1 MHCSFWTEKY
11 ETCVWMSRRI
21 SDRSGWMC
29 SWITSDGLSILI
41 HEFLCLS
48 LKYRECL
55 IQVIDGQDSH
65 VQQRC
70 SCRPW
75 SQLGPW
81 LIFDNTIMWGS
92 MLCYIDNPWWFCHQ
106 YNSDRLGPLT
116 DAAPGDHSWLH
127 GFKES
132 RCLTC
137 WGVATST
144 GRAWIQHAFHR
155 TDCLRRHNL
164 QWDLGKKTGLF
175 WAPISLDWTLWIHEW
190 TCAHSATGYVRI
202 L

>member
-1 MHCSFWTEKY
+1 MRLVFDRTSWQS
-11 ETCVWMSRRI
+11 WMSRRI
-21 SDRSGWMC
+21 FDRSGWMC

-55 IQVIDGQDSH
+55 IQVIDGQGSH

-81 LIFDNTIMWGS
+81 LTFDNTIMWGS
-92 MLCYIDNPWWFCHQ
+92 MPCYIDTLDDSVTNTIVPGL
-106 YNSDRLGPLT
+106 DPLT
-116 DAAPGDHSWLH
+116 DAAPGDHSWLY

-132 RCLTC
+132 RYLMC
-137 WGVATST
+137 WGVPTST

-155 TDCLRRHNL
+155 TDSLRRHNL
-164 QWDLGKKTGLF
+164 QWDLGKKTGIFF
-175 WAPISLDWTLWIHEW
+175 WAPINLDWTPWIHEW
-190 TCAHSATGYVRI
+190 RCGHSATGYVCI